1 MKGDYAGA
9 AKRLAQDKSLGVI
22 GAVDCTVE
30 HQLSTIFDIK
40 GFPTLKYFYKGK
52 EYEEYNGG
60 RRKMDFVEY
69 VKKKIVA
76 SQKDE
81 LWSEFLN

>member
-9 AKRLAQDKSLGVI
+9 AKKLSQETSILV
-22 GAVDCTVE
+22 GAVDSTVE
-30 HQLSTIFDIK
+30 QKLTSMFGIK
-40 GFPTLKYFYKGK
+40 GFPTLKYFYKGE

-69 VKKKIVA
+69 LKKKMVA

-81 LWSEFLN
+81 L